1 MVSLASACAGAQG
14 VHSALADLDQ
24 AGPAVEA
31 ARDDRTTGAP
41 LLEASDYQED
51 QIVCTLQSDQTADQ
65 PEELADGS
73 DGDDLAE
80 LQDELAP
87 PQARSGFQ
95 VDTRRGIQ
103 MSLKRRLQPGDPDA
117 QEIDEI
123 LKTAFRQVG
132 KNYRTGGSTPSGF
145 DCSGFTTWVFSQSG
159 ISLPRSSPEQFRY
172 GRTVAKN
179 DLRAGDLVF
188 FKRRKGIS
196 HVGIYVDNGTFIHST
211 STGGT
216 VKVSSLYD
224 PSWDRYFAGARRV
237 VQ

>member
-1 MVSLASACAGAQG
+1 MVSLASACAGTQG
-14 VHSALADLDQ
+14 FHGAFADMNQTGRQL
-24 AGPAVEA
+24 GA
-31 ARDDRTTGAP
+31 AFDATPTDDG
-41 LLEASDYQED
+41 LLEASESQEYQF
-51 QIVCTLQSDQTADQ
+51 VCNLQSDQ
-65 PEELADGS
+65 PEELADNS
-73 DGDDLAE
+73 DSDDFAQADS
-80 LQDELAP
+80 QDDMDEALN
-87 PQARSGFQ
+87 QAAYRT
-95 VDTRRGIQ
+95 DTRRNLQVGF
-103 MSLKRRLQPGDPDA
+103 KRRLQPGSSDA

-216 VKVSSLYD
+216 VKVSSLFD